1 MFTIYRIDVENLKIE
16 EVGTVTDEEADSNV
30 FDALNYYLWWNEIS
44 PYFEYEDLA
53 VEINNGA
60 KYDDGD
66 YIFVAR
72 AVSEST

>member
-1 MFTIYRIDVENLKIE
+1 MFTIFRIDVENLVIE

-53 VEINNGA
+53 VESGSGA

-66 YIFVAR
+66 YIYVSR
-72 AVSEST
+72 AVSKST